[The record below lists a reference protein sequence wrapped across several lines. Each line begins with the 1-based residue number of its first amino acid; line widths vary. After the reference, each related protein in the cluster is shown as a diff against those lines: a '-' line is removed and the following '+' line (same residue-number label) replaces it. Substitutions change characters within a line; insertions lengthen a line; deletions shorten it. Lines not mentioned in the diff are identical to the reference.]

1 MTLLFRVA
9 DRAWGVGDFEGFSP
23 MMGTVGWV
31 RGEFGRVMGGL
42 WGGMESLGGVVR
54 AWGGGL
60 LRAKVLPEGE
70 KGWKNR

>member
-1 MTLLFRVA
+1 
-9 DRAWGVGDFEGFSP
+9 